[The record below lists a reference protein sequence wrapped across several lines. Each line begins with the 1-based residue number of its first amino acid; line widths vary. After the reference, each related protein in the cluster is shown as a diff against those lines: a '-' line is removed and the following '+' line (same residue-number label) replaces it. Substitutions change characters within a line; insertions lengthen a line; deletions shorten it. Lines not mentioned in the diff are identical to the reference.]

1 VALRLVRLGMA
12 VHYAR
17 WCDEARLLLGQ
28 EEGRI
33 RVIVVPPDIDPAE
46 AGRVCDEARSP
57 VAEGC
62 VSLVVIGPPPAA
74 EARAAGASWAVWEP
88 FDDGDLRFVL
98 NSAMALPSELAPRS
112 EPRAPVSLI
121 CWIQIGSTRS
131 FGVLS
136 SLSSRGG
143 FVEMAQPLPI
153 GTQAGLEFA
162 LGEIAI
168 ETGARI
174 IYRNAPE
181 DRRAPNL
188 ALGCGILFDGLD
200 ADEQERIRAYVRQR
214 AQRCTV

>member
-1 VALRLVRLGMA
+1 VLG
-12 VHYAR
+12 
-17 WCDEARLLLGQ
+17 
-28 EEGRI
+28 
-33 RVIVVPPDIDPAE
+33 
-46 AGRVCDEARSP
+46 
-57 VAEGC
+57 
-62 VSLVVIGPPPAA
+62 
-74 EARAAGASWAVWEP
+74 
-88 FDDGDLRFVL
+88 
-98 NSAMALPSELAPRS
+98 
-112 EPRAPVSLI
+112 
-121 CWIQIGSTRS
+121 
-131 FGVLS
+131 